1 MASVGHTD
9 DVWGVALSPDGHRLV
24 SAGVYN
30 TVRLWPVMISPDM
43 LCAKLSANLSHQQWR
58 DWVSPDVEYEQACPN
73 LPTPP

>member
-9 DVWGVALSPDGHRLV
+9 DVWGVALSPGGHRLA

-58 DWVSPDVEYEQACPN
+58 DW
-73 LPTPP
+73 